1 MTEEVGFKE
10 HVKGFFLLETSWL
23 KKYFTIL
30 LLAIL
35 LGVICGFAMVGLFFY
50 FFFLLK

>member
-1 MTEEVGFKE
+1 MTEKVSFKE
-10 HVKGFFLLETSWL
+10 QIKGFFLLEGSWL

-35 LGVICGFAMVGLFFY
+35 
-50 FFFLLK
+50 